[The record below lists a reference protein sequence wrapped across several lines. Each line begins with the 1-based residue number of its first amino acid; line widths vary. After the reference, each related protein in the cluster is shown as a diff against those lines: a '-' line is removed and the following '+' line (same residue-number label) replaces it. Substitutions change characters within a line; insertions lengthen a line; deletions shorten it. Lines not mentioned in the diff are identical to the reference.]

1 MRVAT
6 LPDVIMSTNVIS
18 VGENTLGYNASL
30 PQLGTMGK
38 TERRQ
43 LNLIL
48 NSPPVTPVR
57 VSVLK
62 SLLSS
67 YGPNLKNFLIDG
79 FSLGFSL
86 GFTGTSKLLLVP
98 KFVPRG
104 RTT

>member
-6 LPDVIMSTNVIS
+6 LPEVIMSTNVIS
-18 VGENTLGYNASL
+18 VGENTLGRNASL
-30 PQLGTMGK
+30 QQLGTMGSQ
-38 TERRQ
+38 Q

-62 SLLSS
+62 SLLST
-67 YGPNLKNFLIDG
+67 YDPNLKIILING

-98 KFVPRG
+98 KFAPQG

>member
-6 LPDVIMSTNVIS
+6 LPEVIMSTNVIS
-18 VGENTLGYNASL
+18 VGENTLGRNASL

-43 LNLIL
+43 LDLIL
-48 NSPPVTPVR
+48 NSPPITPVR

-62 SLLSS
+62 SLLPT
-67 YGPNLKNFLIDG
+67 YDPNLKNILING

-98 KFVPRG
+98 KFAPQG